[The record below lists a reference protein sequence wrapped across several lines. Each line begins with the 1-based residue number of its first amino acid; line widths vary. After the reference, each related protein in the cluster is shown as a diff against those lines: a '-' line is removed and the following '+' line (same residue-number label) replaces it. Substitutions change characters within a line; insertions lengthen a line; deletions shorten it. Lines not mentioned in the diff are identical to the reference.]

1 MLKKSSFEVDK
12 NFHIIQQQQFQDT
25 VFSMNVVSQNTINT
39 IHNPT
44 QHNMS
49 SYGKKTNDSIA
60 QFEWKSMDVRHSQRV
75 SKNYIIMIIHLYKLV
90 RVGHMYSMN
99 MIIHQWRTKKE
110 SVDK

>member
-44 QHNMS
+44 QHNTTRLHM
-49 SYGKKTNDSIA
+49 
-60 QFEWKSMDVRHSQRV
+60 E
-75 SKNYIIMIIHLYKLV
+75 KNLMIQLLNLSENPWTYATVNVCLKII
-90 RVGHMYSMN
+90 
-99 MIIHQWRTKKE
+99 
-110 SVDK
+110 

>member
-44 QHNMS
+44 QHNTS
-49 SYGKKTNDSIA
+49 SYGKKLMIQLLNLSENPWMYA
-60 QFEWKSMDVRHSQRV
+60 AVNV
-75 SKNYIIMIIHLYKLV
+75 SLKII
-90 RVGHMYSMN
+90 
-99 MIIHQWRTKKE
+99 
-110 SVDK
+110 

>member
-44 QHNMS
+44 QHNTS
-49 SYGKKTNDSIA
+49 SYGKKLMIQLLNLSENSWMYA
-60 QFEWKSMDVRHSQRV
+60 AVNV
-75 SKNYIIMIIHLYKLV
+75 SLKII
-90 RVGHMYSMN
+90 
-99 MIIHQWRTKKE
+99 
-110 SVDK
+110 